1 MNTSLS
7 NAQIMDMEQRKRAQ
21 LINSISGFRSV
32 ALIGTIDTQGQTNLA
47 IFSSIVHIGSNPPL
61 LSFIMRPDSVERH
74 TLTNIMDT
82 GFYTINHIN
91 SSMYEKAHQ
100 TSARYPKSVSEFDAA
115 QLTPVFKNDFVA
127 PFVAE
132 SQIQIGMEFRERIEI
147 NINQTSMIIGEI
159 KFVHYPTSCL
169 LEDGFIDIE
178 KAGTITSTGLDSY
191 HTTQVLKRL
200 EYAKP

>member
-1 MNTSLS
+1 
-7 NAQIMDMEQRKRAQ
+7 MDMEQRKRAQ
-21 LINSISGFRSV
+21 FINSISGFRSV
-32 ALIGTIDTQGQTNLA
+32 ALIGTTDTKGQTNLA

-74 TLTNIMDT
+74 TLTNILDT

-91 SSMYEKAHQ
+91 ADMYEKAHQ

>member
-1 MNTSLS
+1 MNTTL
-7 NAQIMDMEQRKRAQ
+7 NFVQLMDMEQRKRAQ
-21 LINSISGFRSV
+21 FINSISGFRSV
-32 ALIGTIDTQGQTNLA
+32 ALIGTTDTQGQTNLA

-91 SSMYEKAHQ
+91 ADMYEKAHQ

-159 KFVHYPTSCL
+159 KFVHYPTNCL

>member
-1 MNTSLS
+1 MNTTLDLV
-7 NAQIMDMEQRKRAQ
+7 QLMEMEQRKRAQ
-21 LINSISGFRSV
+21 FINSISGFRSV
-32 ALIGTIDTQGQTNLA
+32 ALIGTIDTNGQTNLA

-74 TLTNIMDT
+74 TLTNIMET

-91 SSMYEKAHQ
+91 ADMYEKAHQ
-100 TSARYPKSVSEFDAA
+100 TSARYPKSVSEFEATG
-115 QLTPVFKNDFVA
+115 LTPSFKNGFVA

-132 SQIQIGMEFRERIEI
+132 SHIQIGMEFKERINI

-159 KFVHYPTSCL
+159 KFVHYPDNCL
-169 LEDGFIDIE
+169 LDDGFLDIE
-178 KAGTITSTGLDSY
+178 KAGTITSSGVDSY
-191 HTTQVLKRL
+191 HTTQLLQKL

>member
-1 MNTSLS
+1 MNTTLS

-32 ALIGTIDTQGQTNLA
+32 ALIGTTDTKGQTNLA
-47 IFSSIVHIGSNPPL
+47 IFSSIIHIGSNPPL

-74 TLTNIMDT
+74 TLTNILET

-91 SSMYEKAHQ
+91 AGIYEKAHQ
-100 TSARYPKSVSEFDAA
+100 TSARYPKNVSEFDATG
-115 QLTPVFKNDFVA
+115 LTPAFKNDFVA

-132 SQIQIGMEFRERIEI
+132 SHIQIGMEFKERINI
-147 NINQTSMIIGEI
+147 SINQTSMIIGEI
-159 KFVHYPTSCL
+159 KFVHYPTNCL
-169 LEDGFIDIE
+169 LDDGFVDIE
-178 KAGTITSTGLDSY
+178 KAGTITSSGVDSY
-191 HTTQVLKRL
+191 HTTQLLQKL

>member
-1 MNTSLS
+1 MNTTLS

-32 ALIGTIDTQGQTNLA
+32 ALIGTTDTKGQTNLA
-47 IFSSIVHIGSNPPL
+47 IFSSIIHIGSNPPL

-74 TLTNIMDT
+74 TLTNILET

-91 SSMYEKAHQ
+91 AGIYEKAHQ
-100 TSARYPKSVSEFDAA
+100 TSARYPKNVSEFDATG
-115 QLTPVFKNDFVA
+115 LTPAFKNDFVA

-132 SQIQIGMEFRERIEI
+132 SHIQIGMEFKERINI
-147 NINQTSMIIGEI
+147 SINQTSMIIGEI
-159 KFVHYPTSCL
+159 KFVNYPTNCL
-169 LEDGFIDIE
+169 LDDGFVDIE
-178 KAGTITSTGLDSY
+178 KAGTITSSGVDSY
-191 HTTQVLKRL
+191 HTTQLLQKL

>member
-1 MNTSLS
+1 MNTTLS

-47 IFSSIVHIGSNPPL
+47 IFSSIVHLGSNPPL
-61 LSFIMRPDSVERH
+61 LGFIMRPDSVERH

-82 GFYTINHIN
+82 GFYTINHIHQK
-91 SSMYEKAHQ
+91 MYEQAHQ
-100 TSARYPKSVSEFDAA
+100 TSARYPKTMSEFDAT
-115 QLTPVFKNDFVA
+115 QLTPLFKEGFIA

-132 SQIQIGMEFRERIEI
+132 SHIQLGMEFKERIEI
-147 NINQTSMIIGEI
+147 SINQTSMIIGEI
-159 KFVHYPTSCL
+159 KWIHFPDHCL
-169 LEDGFIDIE
+169 SEDGFLDIE
-178 KAGTITSTGLDSY
+178 KAGSITSTGQDSY
-191 HTTQVLKRL
+191 HTTQLLQRL

>member
-1 MNTSLS
+1 MNTTL
-7 NAQIMDMEQRKRAQ
+7 NYVQLMDMEQRKRAQ
-21 LINSISGFRSV
+21 FINSISGFRSV
-32 ALIGTIDTQGQTNLA
+32 ALIGTTDTKEQTNLA

-91 SSMYEKAHQ
+91 ADMYEKAHQ

-132 SQIQIGMEFRERIEI
+132 SQIQIGMKFRERIEI

>member
-1 MNTSLS
+1 MNTTL
-7 NAQIMDMEQRKRAQ
+7 NFVQLMDMEQRKRAQ
-21 LINSISGFRSV
+21 FINSISGFRSV
-32 ALIGTIDTQGQTNLA
+32 ALIGTTDTKGQTNLA

-74 TLTNIMDT
+74 TLTNIMDI

-91 SSMYEKAHQ
+91 ADMYEKAHQ

>member
-1 MNTSLS
+1 MNTTLS

-32 ALIGTIDTQGQTNLA
+32 ALIGTTDTKGQTNLA
-47 IFSSIVHIGSNPPL
+47 IFSSIIHIGSNPPL

-74 TLTNIMDT
+74 TLTNILET

-91 SSMYEKAHQ
+91 AGIYEKAHQ
-100 TSARYPKSVSEFDAA
+100 TSARYPKNVSEFDATG
-115 QLTPVFKNDFVA
+115 LTPAFKNDFLA

-132 SQIQIGMEFRERIEI
+132 SHIQIGMEFKERINI
-147 NINQTSMIIGEI
+147 SINQTSMIIGEI
-159 KFVHYPTSCL
+159 KFVHYPTNCL
-169 LEDGFIDIE
+169 LDDGFVDIE
-178 KAGTITSTGLDSY
+178 KAGTITSSGVDSY
-191 HTTQVLKRL
+191 HTTQLLQKL

>member
-1 MNTSLS
+1 MNTTLS
-7 NAQIMDMEQRKRAQ
+7 NAQLMDMEQRKRAQ

-32 ALIGTIDTQGQTNLA
+32 ALIGTTDTKGQTNLA
-47 IFSSIVHIGSNPPL
+47 IFSSIIHISSNPPL

-74 TLTNIMDT
+74 TLTNIMET

-91 SSMYEKAHQ
+91 ADIYEQAHQ
-100 TSARYPKSVSEFDAA
+100 TSARYPKSVSEFEATG
-115 QLTPVFKNDFVA
+115 LTPLFKEGFMA

-132 SQIQIGMEFRERIEI
+132 SHIQIGMEFKERINI
-147 NINQTSMIIGEI
+147 SINQTSMIIGEI
-159 KFVHYPTSCL
+159 KFVHYPSNCL

-178 KAGTITSTGLDSY
+178 KAGTITSSGVDSY
-191 HTTQVLKRL
+191 HTTQLLQKL

>member
-32 ALIGTIDTQGQTNLA
+32 ALIGTINTQGQTNLA

-61 LSFIMRPDSVERH
+61 LGFIMRPDSVERH
-74 TLTNIMDT
+74 TLSNIMET
-82 GFYTINHIN
+82 GYYTINHIHQD
-91 SSMYEKAHQ
+91 MYEQAHQ
-100 TSARYPKSVSEFDAA
+100 TSARYPKNVSEFDAT
-115 QLTPVFKNDFVA
+115 QLTPLFQEGFIA

-132 SQIQIGMEFRERIEI
+132 SHIQIGMEFKERVPIH
-147 NINQTSMIIGEI
+147 INQTSMIIGEI
-159 KFVHYPTSCL
+159 KWVHYPDHCL
-169 LEDGFIDIE
+169 LEDGFLDIE
-178 KAGTITSTGLDSY
+178 KAGSIAITGQDSY
-191 HTTQVLKRL
+191 HTTQLLQRL

>member
-1 MNTSLS
+1 MNTTLS

-47 IFSSIVHIGSNPPL
+47 IFNSIVHIGSNPPL
-61 LSFIMRPDSVERH
+61 LGFIMRPDSVERH

-82 GFYTINHIN
+82 GFYTINHIHQK
-91 SSMYEKAHQ
+91 MYEQAHQ
-100 TSARYPKSVSEFDAA
+100 TSARYPKTMSEFDAT
-115 QLTPVFKNDFVA
+115 QLTPLFKEGFIA

-132 SQIQIGMEFRERIEI
+132 SHIQLGMEFKERIPI
-147 NINQTSMIIGEI
+147 SINQTSMIIGEI
-159 KFVHYPTSCL
+159 KWIHFPDHCL
-169 LEDGFIDIE
+169 SEDGFLDIE
-178 KAGTITSTGLDSY
+178 KAGSITSTGQDSY
-191 HTTQVLKRL
+191 HTTQLLQRL

>member
-1 MNTSLS
+1 
-7 NAQIMDMEQRKRAQ
+7 MDMEQRKRAQ
-21 LINSISGFRSV
+21 FINSISGFRSV
-32 ALIGTIDTQGQTNLA
+32 ALIGTTDTKGQTNLA

-91 SSMYEKAHQ
+91 ADMYEKAHQ

>member
-1 MNTSLS
+1 MNTTL
-7 NAQIMDMEQRKRAQ
+7 NFVQLMDMEQRKRAQ
-21 LINSISGFRSV
+21 FINSISGFRSV
-32 ALIGTIDTQGQTNLA
+32 ALIGTTDTKEQTNLA

-91 SSMYEKAHQ
+91 ADMYEKAHQ
-100 TSARYPKSVSEFDAA
+100 TSARYPKNVSEFDAA

-169 LEDGFIDIE
+169 FEDGFIDIE
-178 KAGTITSTGLDSY
+178 KAGTITSTGQDSY
-191 HTTQVLKRL
+191 HTTQLLQRL